1 MATIDLGKIKFNW
14 RGTYA
19 GGTAYVPDDVVYYMD
34 GSVGSSY
41 MCVANTQGNAPSSG
55 GTPHASWQ
63 YLAKGQATSPTT
75 TQGDLIVRGASADE
89 RLAIGSAGQTLKV
102 NGSGNGLT
110 YGTITQAVKKIY
122 SRRDGER
129 HVANNQVQNNAYT
142 SMWNWNNM
150 QIDITPQS
158 NTSQFHIT
166 GSLNISHY
174 GSYEGFVCIT
184 YQHSGLSGETAVVS
198 NSQTDIRRTHR
209 GNLYGDTSSTMMGP
223 VPLDLIIAPATTN
236 QVNFRI
242 RLGTYSSGYPWHV
255 NRDGANTT
263 NNSDG
268 GGVLSSW
275 TITEL
280 DGAQVTL
287 SQNQVILDT

>member
-1 MATIDLGKIKFNW
+1 MSEIRVDTIKAEDGISAPTFPSGVSVTGVINAGIITATNFV
-14 RGTYA
+14 
-19 GGTAYVPDDVVYYMD
+19 GG
-34 GSVGSSY
+34 G
-41 MCVANTQGNAPSSG
+41 GN
-55 GTPHASWQ
+55 
-63 YLAKGQATSPTT
+63 
-75 TQGDLIVRGASADE
+75 
-89 RLAIGSAGQTLKV
+89 
-102 NGSGNGLT
+102 LT
-110 YGTITQAVKKIY
+110 GITQAVKKIY
-122 SRRDGER
+122 SKRDGAR
-129 HVANNQVQNNAYT
+129 HSVNNQVQNNAYT
-142 SMWNWNNM
+142 SMWNWTNM
-150 QIDITPQS
+150 EQAITPQS
-158 NTSQFHIT
+158 ATSQFHIT

-174 GSYEGFVCIT
+174 GSYEGFICIT

-209 GNLYGDTSSTMMGP
+209 GNLASDTGSTMMSP

-236 QVNFRI
+236 AVTFRI

-255 NRDGANTT
+255 NRDGSNTT

-287 SQNQVILDT
+287 NQTDVTLDT